1 MMSKPWEVS
10 LVTGPMFSGK
20 SEYMMARVRRAV
32 IAGLKVL
39 YVVPA
44 KDDRRGVGRVVSNA
58 GTDLAACGLEP
69 LVVNEISDLDTR
81 REFVLDHDLVVFDEV
96 QLYNAEDAFDRIMAY
111 GAATRVLVGGLDQDS
126 RNRPFGVVP
135 KLLIYADY
143 TKKLRAV
150 CAVCKSENATRT
162 FRRIPSEAQ
171 IVIGGA
177 DAYEARCRRCHP

>member
-20 SEYMMARVRRAV
+20 SEYMMARVRRAL

-44 KDDRRGVGRVVSNA
+44 KDDRRGIGRVVSNA
-58 GTDLAACGLEP
+58 GTDLDACGVSP
-69 LVVNEISDLDTR
+69 VVVAEISDLDTR
-81 REFVLDHDLVVFDEV
+81 REYVLDHDLVIFDEV
-96 QLYNAEDAFDRIMAY
+96 QLYDAEDAFDRIMAY
-111 GAATRVLVGGLDQDS
+111 GAATRVLVGGLDLDS

-135 KLLIYADY
+135 KLLIYADHII
-143 TKKLRAV
+143 KLTAV
-150 CAVCKSENATRT
+150 CASCKSENATRT
-162 FRRIPSEAQ
+162 FRRIPGDAQ